1 MNLDPGDLIL
11 RDPNQKDFIS
21 LSNFDLEFRFKGFR
35 CKGPGF
41 KELQIMCFWFLV
53 YIWETYFQRLSFNG
67 PNLKDFYKEFRFRW
81 FRFKGPSFKGAS

>member
-35 CKGPGF
+35 YKGPGF
-41 KELQIMCFWFLV
+41 KELWITGFLFLV
-53 YIWETYFQRLSFNG
+53 YIRET
-67 PNLKDFYKEFRFRW
+67 
-81 FRFKGPSFKGAS
+81 

>member
-21 LSNFDLEFRFKGFR
+21 LSNLDLEFRFKGFR

-41 KELQIMCFWFLV
+41 KKHGIMGFFIFSL
-53 YIWETYFQRLSFNG
+53 YLRNLFPET
-67 PNLKDFYKEFRFRW
+67 
-81 FRFKGPSFKGAS
+81 

>member
-21 LSNFDLEFRFKGFR
+21 LSNLDLEFRFKGFR

-41 KELQIMCFWFLV
+41 KELQIMCFLFLV
-53 YIWETYFQRLSFNG
+53 YI
-67 PNLKDFYKEFRFRW
+67 
-81 FRFKGPSFKGAS
+81 